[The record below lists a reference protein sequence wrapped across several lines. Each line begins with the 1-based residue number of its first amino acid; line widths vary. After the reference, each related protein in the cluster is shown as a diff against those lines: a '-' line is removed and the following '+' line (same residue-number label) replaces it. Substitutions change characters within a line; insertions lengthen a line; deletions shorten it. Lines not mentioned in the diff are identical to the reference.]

1 MKFELE
7 ILDGK
12 NKGQRISLRNGLLLG
27 HSIGKLQFDDLEMQ
41 DRHAIV
47 TFDLKNNWNIEC
59 LAPAKM
65 RLGFDE
71 VSRAALIKG
80 LVFHLGQTGF
90 KVVEKTGTGA
100 LRPWKEE
107 LIEWFDEHPVTS
119 VSTEIFF
126 FLRPIRLSFIQGP
139 QYEELYTLSYGP
151 RELGYNHLDLNLKDP
166 SSPNKAARFFQV
178 SDKAF
183 VENLCGQ
190 QATINAKNF
199 DQHLIRSGD
208 ILRIGSSVIE
218 LSILE

>member
-1 MKFELE
+1 MKLELE

-12 NKGQRISLRNGLLLG
+12 NKGQRVSLRNGLLLG
-27 HSIGKLQFDDLEMQ
+27 HSLGKLQFDDLEMQ
-41 DRHAIV
+41 ERHAII
-47 TFDLKNNWNIEC
+47 TFDLKNSWNIEC

-71 VSRAALIKG
+71 VSRATLIKG

-90 KVVEKTGTGA
+90 KVVEKISTDA
-100 LRPWKEE
+100 RPWKEE
-107 LIEWFDEHPVTS
+107 LLEWFEEHPAKS
-119 VSTEIFF
+119 FNTEVFF
-126 FLRPIRLSFIQGP
+126 FLRPVRLLFIQGP
-139 QYEELYTLSYGP
+139 QYEDLYTLSYGP

-166 SSPNKAARFFQV
+166 SSPTKAARFFQV
-178 SDKAF
+178 GDQAF